1 MCFSLA
7 IMWTNLKL
15 LMLETHHKTRIVFV
29 SFFITVAGWWAWN
42 AFLDFAYSANL
53 TPYDVKHGF
62 TRGFGKDPVWWL
74 TLLATLAALFILDL
88 AWKSIWRTAV
98 VEGWRPWRHWVAQR
112 EGRNADRPIAL
123 DVWQEMQR
131 DPATREKVKAL
142 ARDRSAEEAGELE
155 CK

>member
-15 LMLETHHKTRIVFV
+15 LVLETHHKTRIVGV

-74 TLLATLAALFILDL
+74 VLVATLVALFIVEL
-88 AWKSIWRTAV
+88 AWKSTRRAFAL
-98 VEGWRPWRHWVAQR
+98 EGWHPWRRRVTEGLDRNVR
-112 EGRNADRPIAL
+112 ELVKL
-123 DVWQEMQR
+123 DIWQEMQHQ
-131 DPATREKVKAL
+131 PAMRGKLMAL
-142 ARDRSAEEAGELE
+142 TGDRSAGETDELRHW
-155 CK
+155 